1 MRNAATKIHHTF
13 NKFTEFEMQNNFRS
27 NRNSQRLVEVD
38 IATLNQGIVKIGNA
52 RLTIMESL
60 GQEKGRELLGDR
72 VRYDWEYA
80 RMTEQDID
88 MVSLAPMINYGS
100 YGDGYVVGHGFAHLT
115 LMGFQTTDLTKQA
128 EVIVVPDQ
136 KPRTGRFGQLNVADN
151 KAFRQALLDEGAM
164 DNPATVQPKLV
175 IPCTH
180 SFYKDGEEKEV
191 RMIYIIA
198 SKVGSVAAHLN
209 RAPRTASSP
218 APVEEM
224 PLHQEEDELET
235 ALATS

>member
-1 MRNAATKIHHTF
+1 
-13 NKFTEFEMQNNFRS
+13 MQNNFRS
-27 NRNSQRLVEVD
+27 NRRLVELD
-38 IATLNQGIVKIGNA
+38 IRTLNDGILHVDNA
-52 RLTIMESL
+52 RLTILGNL
-60 GQEKGRELLGDR
+60 GQEKGKALLGDR

-88 MVSLAPMINYGS
+88 IVELEAFTNPGS
-100 YGDGYVVGHGFAHLT
+100 YGDVYVAGHGSARLT
-115 LMGFQTTDLTKQA
+115 LMGFQTTDPSKLA
-128 EVIVVPDQ
+128 EVIVVPEQ
-136 KPRTGRFGQLNVADN
+136 KPRTGRFGQVNVADN
-151 KAFRQALLDEGAM
+151 KAFRQALVEQDAM
-164 DNPATVQPKLV
+164 TNPSTVQPKLV

-209 RAPRTASSP
+209 RAARTPSSP
-218 APVEEM
+218 APMEEEPM
-224 PLHQEEDELET
+224 HKQEDDLEA